1 MSPINA
7 DWSAFAGSIN
17 LHEQCLLVRGTRSK
31 RSGTINEH
39 RPTFVSLAVKTI
51 VVHSV
56 TYFVCGLLAFLILDY
71 ESKFADPAVRI
82 LMRQT
87 DEPIV
92 MAGPLFQPIRG
103 LLFAVAFYP
112 LRATLFGQKHGW
124 MTMWIMLVVV
134 GILSTFGPSP
144 GSIEGMIYT
153 VFPIQLQ
160 LFGMPEVLA
169 QSLLLSLLLCFWV
182 NRPEK
187 RWLNWTFGVAF
198 FFVISLPT
206 LGLLIGPTQ

>member
-1 MSPINA
+1 MEPSEIRTVHFHTAGNDAIPKLRLT
-7 DWSAFAGSIN
+7 FAG
-17 LHEQCLLVRGTRSK
+17 
-31 RSGTINEH
+31 
-39 RPTFVSLAVKTI
+39 LALKTA

-56 TYFVCGLLAFLILDY
+56 TYFVCGLIAFLVLDY
-71 ESKFADPAVRI
+71 EEEFADSTVRL

-112 LRATLFGQKHGW
+112 LRSVLFDARRGW
-124 MTMWIMLVVV
+124 LTMWTVLVIV

-153 VFPIQLQ
+153 IFPLRAQ
-160 LFGMPEVLA
+160 LFGMPEVLS
-169 QSLLLSLLLCFWV
+169 QSLLLSVILCYWV
-182 NRPEK
+182 RHPEK
-187 RWLNWTFGVAF
+187 RWISWVLGTAF
-198 FFVISLPT
+198 VLGLSLPA
-206 LGLLIGPTQ
+206 LGLLLGPPS